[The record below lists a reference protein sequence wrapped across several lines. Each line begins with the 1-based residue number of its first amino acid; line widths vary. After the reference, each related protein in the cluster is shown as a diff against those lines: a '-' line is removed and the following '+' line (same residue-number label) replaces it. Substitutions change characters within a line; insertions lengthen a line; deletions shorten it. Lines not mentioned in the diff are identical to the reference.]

1 MLYTEIY
8 SGVWIGDVDIMYSNK
23 FLEDNFITIIIN
35 CTVTRKFPDNSN
47 TQNIRIP
54 LTNNLYQSI
63 HVLKQNKQKILSFID
78 RAIETDNI
86 LIICEDGIIASPF
99 IISLYLVNY
108 GGIDVGNIRS
118 IIQSK
123 NQAISMDFDIGLL
136 DL

>member
-1 MLYTEIY
+1 MLYTEIL

-78 RAIETDNI
+78 KAIETDNI

-108 GGIDVGNIRS
+108 GGIEVGNIRS

-123 NQAISMDFDIGLL
+123 NPAISMDFDIGLL